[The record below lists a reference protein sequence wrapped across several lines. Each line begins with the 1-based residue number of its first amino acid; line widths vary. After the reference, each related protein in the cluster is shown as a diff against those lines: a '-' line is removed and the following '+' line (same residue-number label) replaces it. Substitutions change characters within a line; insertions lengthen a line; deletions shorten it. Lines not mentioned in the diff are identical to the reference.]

1 VATGWYD
8 RISPFLKNPFMTHTA
23 TGRFELQMKPAPA
36 GEGAGRV
43 SVGRMLIDKQYSGD
57 LTGIGQGEMLSAG
70 NPASGSAGYVAIE
83 HVTGTIGQLS
93 GSFALQHAGVMHAG
107 DSQLSISVVP
117 GSGTGDL
124 AGIEG
129 TLKIDI
135 VQGQHYYTLDYALA

>member
-1 VATGWYD
+1 MSHIAKG
-8 RISPFLKNPFMTHTA
+8 S
-23 TGRFELQMKPAPA
+23 FELQMKPAPA

-70 NPASGSAGYVAIE
+70 NPAAGSAGYVAIE
-83 HVTGTIGQLS
+83 HVTATIGTLS

-107 DSQLSISVVP
+107 DSQLAISIVP

-124 AGIEG
+124 LGIAG

-135 VQGQHYYTLDYALA
+135 IERQHYYTLDFALA